1 MLLSEIV
8 KGVELASTI
17 LSDIEVKNIQ
27 FDSRKVEAGSMF
39 VATRGTAVDGHTYIS
54 KAVEAGA
61 SVVVCEDIPIE
72 TLSNVVYIKVDDSAE
87 ALGRMASNYYG
98 RPSEKLTLVGVTGT
112 NGKTTIA
119 TLLYQLHRALG
130 YKVGLLSTVCNYV
143 DDRVVESTH
152 TTPDALSLNALLA
165 EMVEAGCQ
173 YAFM

>member
-1 MLLSEIV
+1 MQLSEIV
-8 KGVELASTI
+8 KGVELANVISV
-17 LSDIEVKNIQ
+17 DVDVKNIQ

-39 VATRGTAVDGHTYIS
+39 VATRGTAVDGHTYIA
-54 KAVEAGA
+54 KAIELGA
-61 SVVVCEDIPIE
+61 TVVVCEDMPTE
-72 TLSNVVYIKVDDSAE
+72 KADKVVYVKVADSAE

-143 DDRVVESTH
+143 DDRAIESTH
-152 TTPDALSLNALLA
+152 TTPDAVALNALLTY
-165 EMVEAGCQ
+165 MTP
-173 YAFM
+173 